1 MGIIKKYLYPRLYLS
16 SVQQIDLEELKQ
28 RGIKALL
35 FDLDNTL
42 LPRHQKQF
50 SKATLQWL
58 KKLEAAGF
66 KWMVVSNNNHSERLE
81 SLMQPLGV
89 PYIYKAKKPG
99 KRAFLKAAARLGVQP
114 SEAVVVGDQV
124 ITDMLGANRAG
135 IYSILVQPLPGKEY
149 WGTTLINRRL
159 ERLIIKNLNPVR

>member
-1 MGIIKKYLYPRLYLS
+1 MGIIKKYLHPRLYLS
-16 SVQQIDLEELKQ
+16 SVQQLDLEKLKQ

-50 SKATLQWL
+50 SASTLQWL
-58 KKLEAAGF
+58 RELEAKGL
-66 KWMVVSNNNHSERLE
+66 KWMVVSNNNHFERLE
-81 SLMQPLGV
+81 SLLQPLGI

-99 KRAFLKAAARLGVQP
+99 KKSFLRAAASLKLKPDEV
-114 SEAVVVGDQV
+114 AVVGDQV

-159 ERLIIKNLNPVR
+159 ERLIIKNLKPVR